1 VSRELAGLIR
11 LGKSAFSES
20 DCMRAERYLLEA
32 LDGGA
37 DYPDIYYTL
46 GLIDHQRGNYRRAVE
61 RFGQAVSLNPG
72 YTEALLSLSITLN
85 DMGRYDEARDAY
97 DRAAEILSRGGGSP
111 GENLFRGRIANL
123 HKELGELYL
132 ALGQHDDAIREFR
145 HALSVAPGYPDLRVR
160 LVTALRE
167 AGRTDEA
174 RNEVDAF
181 LAESPENAAA
191 LIQKGILHYLAGEKG
206 RAHSA
211 WEEALYKEPLNKIV
225 QVYLN
230 TIDRDPPAAGG

>member
-1 VSRELAGLIR
+1 MSRELAGLIR
-11 LGKSAFSES
+11 MGKNAVSEA
-20 DCMRAERYLLEA
+20 DCLRAERHLLDA
-32 LDGGA
+32 LEGGA
-37 DYPDIYYTL
+37 KYPDIHYTL
-46 GLIDHQRGNYRRAVE
+46 GLIDHQRGKYRRAVE
-61 RFGQAVSLNPG
+61 RFGQAVSLNPD

-97 DRAAEILSRGGGSP
+97 DRAAEVLSRKGGSP

-123 HKELGELYL
+123 HKELGELYF
-132 ALGQHDDAIREFR
+132 ALGQHDDAIREYR

-181 LAESPENAAA
+181 LAETPGNAAA
-191 LIQKGILHYLAGEKG
+191 LIQKGILHYLAGEKT
-206 RAHSA
+206 RALRA
-211 WEEALYKEPLNKIV
+211 WEEALYKDPLNKIV

-230 TIDRDPPAAGG
+230 TLDMENPPG

>member
-11 LGKSAFSES
+11 MGKNAFSEA
-20 DCMRAERYLLEA
+20 DCLRAERYLLEA
-32 LDGGA
+32 LEGGA
-37 DYPDIYYTL
+37 NYPDIHYTL

-61 RFGQAVSLNPG
+61 RFGQAVSLNPD

-97 DRAAEILSRGGGSP
+97 DRAAEILSRKGGAP

-132 ALGQHDDAIREFR
+132 ALGQHDDAIREYR
-145 HALSVAPGYPDLRVR
+145 HALSVAPGYPDFQVR

-167 AGRTDEA
+167 AGRTEEA
-174 RNEVDAF
+174 RNEVDAC
-181 LAESPENAAA
+181 LAETPENAGA

-206 RAHSA
+206 WARRA
-211 WEEALYKEPLNKIV
+211 WEEAHYKEPLNKIV

-230 TIDRDPPAAGG
+230 TIDRENPSG

>member
-11 LGKSAFSES
+11 MGKNAYSEAE
-20 DCMRAERYLLEA
+20 CLRAERHLLEA
-32 LDGGA
+32 LAGGSI
-37 DYPDIYYTL
+37 YPDIHYTL
-46 GLIDHQRGNYRRAVE
+46 GLIDHQRGNYRQAVE
-61 RFGQAVSLNPG
+61 RFGQAVSLNPD

-97 DRAAEILSRGGGSP
+97 DRAAEIISRKGGAP

-132 ALGQHDDAIREFR
+132 ALCQHDDAIREYR
-145 HALSVAPGYPDLRVR
+145 RALSLAPGYPDLRVR

-174 RNEVDAF
+174 LKEVDSF
-181 LAESPENAAA
+181 LAEKPGNAAA
-191 LIQKGILHYLAGEKG
+191 LIQKGILHHLAGD
-206 RAHSA
+206 RATARRA
-211 WEEALYKEPLNKIV
+211 WEEALYKDPLNKIV

-230 TIDRDPPAAGG
+230 TLDRENPPG